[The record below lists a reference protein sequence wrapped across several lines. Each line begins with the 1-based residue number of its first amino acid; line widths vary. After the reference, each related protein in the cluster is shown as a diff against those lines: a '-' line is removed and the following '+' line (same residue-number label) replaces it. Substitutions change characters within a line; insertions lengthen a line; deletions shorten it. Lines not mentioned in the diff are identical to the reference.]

1 MPATQLAIVLELDS
15 LNLGKNASINA
26 RYQSLIRLASTFR
39 ARRDPRELFD
49 LLASELLRVVQF
61 DAIAQYDDAANKVH
75 WHVSEACCPPSAN
88 RAAIRKEETLAWWVY
103 QNQQPVLIR
112 RADSDVRFPAMM

>member
-61 DAIAQYDDAANKVH
+61 DAIAQYDEAANKVH
-75 WHVSEACCPPSAN
+75 WHMSEACHQSSAA
-88 RAAIRKEETLAWWVY
+88 RAISKEETLPWWVY
-103 QNQQPVLIR
+103 QHQ
-112 RADSDVRFPAMM
+112 